1 MQALLAI
8 LADGRFHSGEL
19 LGSALGLSRSA
30 VWKRLQALQAET
42 GLVVDKVRGKGYRLQ
57 RPLSLLD
64 EELITAALPELDVCV
79 HQTVTSTN
87 SLAQEYA
94 AANTARKPVLVLAEK
109 QTRGRGRRG
118 RSWVSPYAGNIYAS
132 LVYPLASGLQQA
144 KGVSLVMALA
154 VLRTLQSRGLT
165 ALSLKWPN
173 DVLCGNKKIS
183 GILLEL
189 LGDPSDACQLII
201 GLGINVNMREEQ
213 QAIEQPWTSLAAE
226 LGVMLDRSALVVDL
240 AKHLIAHLKRLEG
253 EGFSQLRDE
262 WMGFSAWQ
270 GQDVQLSSGDTV
282 IAGRLS
288 GVDEDGSL
296 LLEIDG
302 HQQRFSGGELSLR
315 LAHDS

>member
-109 QTRGRGRRG
+109 QTQGRGRRG
-118 RSWVSPYAGNIYAS
+118 A
-132 LVYPLASGLQQA
+132 
-144 KGVSLVMALA
+144 
-154 VLRTLQSRGLT
+154 
-165 ALSLKWPN
+165 
-173 DVLCGNKKIS
+173 
-183 GILLEL
+183 L
-189 LGDPSDACQLII
+189 LGQ
-201 GLGINVNMREEQ
+201 
-213 QAIEQPWTSLAAE
+213 SLC
-226 LGVMLDRSALVVDL
+226 R
-240 AKHLIAHLKRLEG
+240 
-253 EGFSQLRDE
+253 
-262 WMGFSAWQ
+262 
-270 GQDVQLSSGDTV
+270 
-282 IAGRLS
+282 
-288 GVDEDGSL
+288 
-296 LLEIDG
+296 
-302 HQQRFSGGELSLR
+302 
-315 LAHDS
+315 